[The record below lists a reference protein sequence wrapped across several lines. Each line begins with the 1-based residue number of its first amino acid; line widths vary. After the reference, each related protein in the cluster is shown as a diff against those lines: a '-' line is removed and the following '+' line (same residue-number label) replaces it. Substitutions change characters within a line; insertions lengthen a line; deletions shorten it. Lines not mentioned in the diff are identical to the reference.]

1 LNIYRRGSNGATE
14 ERAGMLQTRKTM
26 TTPIIE
32 LQSISKRF
40 GGTVALDD
48 VSFSVMQGEIHAVMG
63 ENGAGKS
70 TLMRILSGVL
80 RRDSGTVLLSGTP
93 KTLNSPLDAQEE
105 GISTVYQEPNL
116 VPYMTVAEN
125 VFLGHEKTSRFGV
138 VDFRHLNTRTRDI
151 LATLSL
157 TIPPTE
163 TLANLSPAEVQL
175 VQIAR
180 AIAFSTRIL
189 ILDEP
194 TASITD
200 HETEILFQLLK
211 KLNSEGLTIV
221 YVSHRLREIF
231 ELCDRASVLRDGRYI
246 GTVETEKTNETELIT
261 MMVGR
266 ELKGTRETRTIEP
279 GGNIRLEARSL
290 TVTKAPVHVRNISFQ
305 VRKGEIVAL
314 AGLVGSG
321 RSEVAKALFGL
332 NPIDSG
338 EIWIDGAKVEIRSPA
353 HAIGHNIAFVPEDR
367 KGEGLIA
374 SQSIKHNISLT
385 GLGSISTF
393 GFVNSA
399 RENDIAA
406 SSARQLAI
414 KAATME
420 DDVST
425 LSGGNQ
431 QKVVLAK
438 WLWLNPSILILD
450 EPTRGID
457 VGAKAEIHALIF
469 GLARQGVSILL
480 VSSELPEVLTLADRI
495 YVMRDGAIVG
505 ELSRAEASQETVM
518 RLAAVEN

>member
-1 LNIYRRGSNGATE
+1 
-14 ERAGMLQTRKTM
+14 MM
-26 TTPIIE
+26 PPIIE

-40 GGTVALDD
+40 GGTVALES
-48 VSFSVMQGEIHAVMG
+48 VSFSVMQGEIHAVVG

-70 TLMRILSGVL
+70 TLMRIISGVL
-80 RRDSGTVLLSGTP
+80 PRDAGTVLLSGVP
-93 KTLNSPLDAQEE
+93 KMLHSPLEAQGE

-138 VDFRHLNTRTRDI
+138 VDFGHLNTRTKDI

-157 TIPPTE
+157 EIPPTE
-163 TLANLSPAEVQL
+163 LLANLSPAEVQL

-211 KLNSEGLTIV
+211 KLNTDGLTIV
-221 YVSHRLREIF
+221 YVSHRLKEIF
-231 ELCDRASVLRDGRYI
+231 ELCHRASVLRDGRYI

-266 ELKGTRETRTIEP
+266 EVRGASETRAIEQE
-279 GGNIRLEARSL
+279 GEMQLEARSL
-290 TVTKAPVHVRNISFQ
+290 TVTKASVHVQNISFQ

-338 EIWIDGAKVEIRSPA
+338 EIWINGAKVEIRNPA
-353 HAIGHNIAFVPEDR
+353 EAIERSIGFVPEDR

-385 GLGSISTF
+385 GLRSISKF
-393 GFVNSA
+393 GFVNRA

-406 SSARQLAI
+406 SSAQQLAI

-420 DDVST
+420 ADVST

-457 VGAKAEIHALIF
+457 VGAKAEIHNLIF
-469 GLARQGVSILL
+469 ALARRGVSILL

-505 ELSRAEASQETVM
+505 ELARAAASQEAVM
-518 RLAAVEN
+518 RLAAVGN

>member
-1 LNIYRRGSNGATE
+1 MPSDA
-14 ERAGMLQTRKTM
+14 ERSITM
-26 TTPIIE
+26 SSSIT

-40 GGTVALDD
+40 GGTVALEN
-48 VSFSVMQGEIHAVMG
+48 VSFQVAGGEIHAVMG

-80 RRDSGTVLLSGTP
+80 RKDAGTILLDDEERS
-93 KTLNSPLDAQEE
+93 LDSPLDARRE

-125 VFLGHEKTSRFGV
+125 VFLGHEKTSRLGI
-138 VDFRHLNTRTRDI
+138 VDFRHLNSRTRDI

-157 TIPPTE
+157 SIPPTE
-163 TLANLSPAEVQL
+163 ILANLSPAEVQL

-200 HETEILFQLLK
+200 HETEILFHLLK
-211 KLNSEGLTIV
+211 KLNQQGLTII
-221 YVSHRLREIF
+221 YVSHRLKEIF
-231 ELCDRASVLRDGRYI
+231 ELCHRASVLRDGRYV
-246 GTVETEKTNETELIT
+246 GTVKTDQTNENELIT

-266 ELKGTRETRTIEP
+266 EVHGGTSPIRVDTHEAT
-279 GGNIRLEARSL
+279 RLEVRSL
-290 TVTKAPVHVRNISFQ
+290 TVTRAPVPVRDISFH
-305 VRKGEIVAL
+305 VKKGEIVAL

-321 RSEVAKALFGL
+321 RSEVVKALFGL
-332 NPIDSG
+332 NPVDSG
-338 EIWIDGAKVEIRSPA
+338 EILIDGTTVRIQHPADAIRRR
-353 HAIGHNIAFVPEDR
+353 IAFIPEDR

-374 SQSIKHNISLT
+374 TQSIKHNISLT
-385 GLGSISTF
+385 GLRSISKF
-393 GFVNSA
+393 GFVNRS
-399 RENDIAA
+399 RENEIAETG
-406 SSARQLAI
+406 ARQLAI

-420 DDVST
+420 ADVST

-438 WLWLNPSILILD
+438 WLWLNPSILLLD

-457 VGAKAEIHALIF
+457 VGAKAEIHLLITA
-469 GLARQGVSILL
+469 LARQGVSVLL
-480 VSSELPEVLTLADRI
+480 VSSELPEVLNLANRI
-495 YVMRDGAIVG
+495 YVMRDGAIAG
-505 ELSRAEASQETVM
+505 ELPRAQASQEAIM

>member
-1 LNIYRRGSNGATE
+1 
-14 ERAGMLQTRKTM
+14 
-26 TTPIIE
+26 
-32 LQSISKRF
+32 
-40 GGTVALDD
+40 
-48 VSFSVMQGEIHAVMG
+48 
-63 ENGAGKS
+63 
-70 TLMRILSGVL
+70 
-80 RRDSGTVLLSGTP
+80 
-93 KTLNSPLDAQEE
+93 
-105 GISTVYQEPNL
+105 
-116 VPYMTVAEN
+116 
-125 VFLGHEKTSRFGV
+125 
-138 VDFRHLNTRTRDI
+138 
-151 LATLSL
+151 
-157 TIPPTE
+157 
-163 TLANLSPAEVQL
+163 QL

-200 HETEILFQLLK
+200 HETDILFQLLK
-211 KLNSEGLTIV
+211 KLNIDGLTIV
-221 YVSHRLREIF
+221 YVSHRLKEIF
-231 ELCDRASVLRDGRYI
+231 ELCHRASVLRDGRYI

-266 ELKGTRETRTIEP
+266 EVRGASETRAIEQE
-279 GGNIRLEARSL
+279 GEMQLEARSL
-290 TVTKAPVHVRNISFQ
+290 TVTKASVHVQNISFQ

-338 EIWIDGAKVEIRSPA
+338 EIWINGAKVEIRNPA
-353 HAIGHNIAFVPEDR
+353 EAIERSIGFVPEDR

-385 GLGSISTF
+385 GLRSISKF
-393 GFVNSA
+393 GFVNRA

-406 SSARQLAI
+406 SSAQQLAI

-420 DDVST
+420 ADVST

-457 VGAKAEIHALIF
+457 VGAKAEIHNLIF
-469 GLARQGVSILL
+469 ALARRGVSILL

-505 ELSRAEASQETVM
+505 ELARAAASQEAVM
-518 RLAAVEN
+518 RLAAVGN